1 MTKLALISLLL
12 FGACKWTEFDDLET
26 EAWVHS
32 TTKPDSNSADW
43 GIALLPGGSVTDP
56 SAGDRLIVL
65 GTSQALFSELNY
77 TPDGGADLAPGEIK
91 LNNQFGLA
99 AFDQQPI
106 AVSDPLTHEYSVAMN
121 SGGGSVAIVSGV
133 HAANQRQ
140 IFNPKSTSPDSA
152 AYIARSGA
160 GNQLLVATADT
171 VYGSPTMNPP
181 ADQAACQLVDTDGTT
196 PVQVRLI
203 AGIASTGA
211 NANVVVWS
219 QSGKLY
225 LYPAGVFDANATD
238 CPGFVSNP
246 PKAGVAKPVTG
257 FTPVDTGFLAA
268 KGSQIWVLDDRFVIL
283 AGHHD
288 LPDLQSSV
296 MMYDMKANGGLTP
309 TLVGAAITRMGQ
321 RSSTIF
327 TLDATHRFIALGF
340 PNESVNGTPNS
351 GQVALFP
358 INANGFDQTVAE
370 QLSDAQPDSNE
381 VFGRALTSFVFN
393 GHPILAVGADNEV
406 FAYYRTSLYDDTR
419 AQ

>member
-1 MTKLALISLLL
+1 MHKLALTSLLL

-43 GIALLPGGSVTDP
+43 GIALLPGGSVTSP
-56 SAGDRLIVL
+56 TAGDRLIVL

-77 TPDGGADLAPGEIK
+77 TPNGGVDLAPGEIK

-106 AVSDPLTHEYSVAMN
+106 AVSDPLTHEYSVALN
-121 SGGGSVAIVSGV
+121 SGGGSVAIVYGI
-133 HAANQRQ
+133 HEANQRQ

-152 AYIARSGA
+152 AYVARAGA
-160 GNQLLVATADT
+160 GNQLIVATADT
-171 VYGSPTMNPP
+171 VYGSPTVNAP

-196 PVQVRLI
+196 PVQIREI
-203 AGIASTGA
+203 AGVGGTGG
-211 NANVVVWS
+211 NANIVVWS
-219 QSGKLY
+219 QTGKLY
-225 LYPAGVFDANATD
+225 VYPAGVFNADATD
-238 CPGFVSNP
+238 CPGFVANP
-246 PKAGVAKPVTG
+246 PKAGIAKPIAG
-257 FTPVDTGFLAA
+257 PVDTGYLAA
-268 KGSQIWVLDDRFVIL
+268 KGSQIHVLDDRFVIL

-288 LPDLQSSV
+288 LPDLVSSV
-296 MMYDMKANGGLTP
+296 MMYDMQAAGGP
-309 TLVGAAITRMGQ
+309 ALVGTPITRMGQ
-321 RSSTIF
+321 RSSAIF

-340 PNESVNGTPNS
+340 PNESVNGTTNS
-351 GQVALFP
+351 GQVALYP

-381 VFGRALTSFVFN
+381 LFGRSVTSFVFN

-406 FAYYRTSLYDDTR
+406 FAYYHTTLYDDTR
-419 AQ
+419 AP